1 MEAGSPHLAVGG
13 ADAQL
18 RGSVKQV
25 DSTPVVLLPRG
36 PNGHVRQLVPI
47 HIPQRCQGCPKA
59 APGVAL
65 LPAEN
70 DPALPLSPLQDE
82 TRVRPQARQRPPTP
96 RPHPARGSAATHPL
110 GQGTHGHLAPPGLL
124 IVMGGPDED
133 QVGAAISVH
142 VHGAERGPKV
152 GADLEEIRP
161 GSQTSFHL
169 KQIFLPMKK
178 NHAAQESPLEG
189 P

>member
-1 MEAGSPHLAVGG
+1 MGG

-65 LPAEN
+65 LPSED

>member
-36 PNGHVRQLVPI
+36 PDGHVHQPVPI

-70 DPALPLSPLQDE
+70 DPAPPLSPLQDE